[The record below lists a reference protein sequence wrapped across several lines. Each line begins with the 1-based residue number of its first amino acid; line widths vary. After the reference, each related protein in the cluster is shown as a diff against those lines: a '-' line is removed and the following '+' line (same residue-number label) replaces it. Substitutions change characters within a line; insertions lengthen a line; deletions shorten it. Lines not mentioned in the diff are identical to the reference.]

1 MMWPSPQP
9 EKMSIVNTIYKQRFL
24 PCVEYWARAFAQN
37 LWSTLFLG
45 PVSQEWCKNIYI
57 HFYTCSKEQ
66 IEQFALRK
74 IHFSKLIKK
83 YLSVRTWSK
92 NINTLF
98 LWSMFHTHIIQL
110 FLNPYRYNK
119 KEGELSQ
126 MIWGPKAIIRSRPWG
141 DHVTS
146 GQQSD
151 NVRIIHAGT
160 LSIQKNFDEDVW
172 NEKKSWRIL
181 WPQWNYLWWIC
192 LNIWSGPGSDIIRVS
207 FQASHWSTH
216 LRLTASL
223 HLPNDNKN
231 SKPPSPVRRSRRVIR

>member
-1 MMWPSPQP
+1 MCRILSPGVCTKFMINSFPRSGQSRMVQ
-9 EKMSIVNTIYKQRFL
+9 KYLYSFL
-24 PCVEYWARAFAQN
+24 HLFKGTNWAVCTEINPF
-37 LWSTLFLG
+37 F
-45 PVSQEWCKNIYI
+45 
-57 HFYTCSKEQ
+57 
-66 IEQFALRK
+66 K
-74 IHFSKLIKK
+74 IDKK

-126 MIWGPKAIIRSRPWG
+126 MIWRPKAIIRSRPWG

-172 NEKKSWRIL
+172 DEKKSWRIL

-231 SKPPSPVRRSRRVIR
+231 SKPPSPVRRSRRVIS

>member
-1 MMWPSPQP
+1 MCRILSPGVCTKFMINFFPRSGQSRMVQ
-9 EKMSIVNTIYKQRFL
+9 KYLYSFL
-24 PCVEYWARAFAQN
+24 HLFKGTNWAVCTEINPF
-37 LWSTLFLG
+37 F
-45 PVSQEWCKNIYI
+45 
-57 HFYTCSKEQ
+57 
-66 IEQFALRK
+66 K
-74 IHFSKLIKK
+74 IDKK
-83 YLSVRTWSK
+83 YLSDRTWTK

-98 LWSMFHTHIIQL
+98 LWSMFRTHIIQL
-110 FLNPYRYNK
+110 FLNPYGYNK

-126 MIWGPKAIIRSRPWG
+126 MIWRPKAIIRSRPWG

-192 LNIWSGPGSDIIRVS
+192 LNIWSGPV
-207 FQASHWSTH
+207 
-216 LRLTASL
+216 LV
-223 HLPNDNKN
+223 
-231 SKPPSPVRRSRRVIR
+231 SKPATDPRISDSQHLCISQTTIKIPNPRHRFVAVAVSLVRGGFWLETCLMQGNLHKKIILWNS